1 MKIKIA
7 ISRKGGIISLS
18 VIIATVLIDFITKV
32 LVMKNMELEESIP
45 LIKNVLHLTYI
56 TNDGAAFGSFSEHR
70 WVFMSIS
77 TVMILFMAVL
87 LFLWTDRDPLF
98 YTAVSMIVGGGI
110 GNMIDRIAYGTV
122 VDFIDFCAFPNLWMW
137 IFNGADAFVCV
148 GVGLFILY
156 YIRSEIKAAK
166 VKKEEEALGAGEKS
180 TLFSA
185 DDKKDSQ

>member
-7 ISRKGGIISLS
+7 ISRKGALLSLS

-87 LFLWTDRDPLF
+87 LFLWTDKDPLF
-98 YTAVSMIVGGGI
+98 YTAVSMIVGGGV

-148 GVGLFILY
+148 GVGLFVLY
-156 YIRSEIKAAK
+156 YIRSEIKEAK
-166 VKKEEEALGAGEKS
+166 KKKEEAEE
-180 TLFSA
+180 
-185 DDKKDSQ
+185 